1 MFRILLENGR
11 PCGVGSH
18 LSVLDGRTTMYL
30 ETTRLS
36 YTNSKAQRVTFAGFT
51 VKDFKKR
58 YLAALEK
65 GKQEFIEKYTVP
77 HIADLSDSNV
87 QLALIDAFCI
97 ARDVA
102 AQADTFFS
110 SALTS
115 KQPNKLLSEIFNK
128 LFSIKKPG
136 SSDYRIVQEAFE
148 KTSRGLGGS
157 VTICDMFKGA
167 DHEPGG
173 PSWGPSEGEVLIP
186 PHILRDYSQRAKR
199 SDAAGD
205 IMRKML
211 EKEGQHVQDI
221 YMRFNLV
228 RELTVEGL
236 ARVILHEATH
246 KFAYTG
252 DYQYIYDAT
261 SMKDIKS
268 KQALYN
274 ADSYAFAG
282 MSVYLNRV
290 VTKAD
295 LVGPA
300 ACSQPMHDMSWLQDR
315 MH

>member
-1 MFRILLENGR
+1 
-11 PCGVGSH
+11 
-18 LSVLDGRTTMYL
+18 MYI
-30 ETTRLS
+30 ETTYLS
-36 YTNSKAQRVTFAGFT
+36 YTNSKGQRVTFAGFT
-51 VKDFKKR
+51 EQDFKKR

-65 GKQEFIEKYTVP
+65 GKREYIEKYTVP
-77 HIADLSDSNV
+77 HIADLGDSAV
-87 QLALIDAFCI
+87 QLALIDAFCM
-97 ARDVA
+97 ARDA
-102 AQADTFFS
+102 AVQADAFFS
-110 SALTS
+110 SELKS
-115 KQPNKLLSEIFNK
+115 KQPNKLHSEIFGE
-128 LFSIKKPG
+128 LFSTKKPG
-136 SSDYRIVQEAFE
+136 SSDYRLVQETFE

-186 PHILRDYSQRAKR
+186 QNILRDYSQRAKK

-211 EKEGQHVQDI
+211 EKEGEHVKDI
-221 YMRFNLV
+221 YIRFNLV
-228 RELTVEGL
+228 RELSVEGL

-261 SMKDIKS
+261 SMKGIKS

-300 ACSQPMHDMSWLQDR
+300 ACSKPLHDKSWLRER
-315 MH
+315 MQ

>member
-1 MFRILLENGR
+1 
-11 PCGVGSH
+11 
-18 LSVLDGRTTMYL
+18 MYI

-51 VKDFKKR
+51 EKDFKKR

-65 GKQEFIEKYTVP
+65 NKREFIEKYTVP
-77 HIADLSDSNV
+77 HIADLSDPAV

-97 ARDVA
+97 AREVSV
-102 AQADTFFS
+102 QADTFFS
-110 SALTS
+110 SAQKS
-115 KQPNKLLSEIFNK
+115 KQPNKLCSDIFGA
-128 LFSIKKPG
+128 LFATKKPG
-136 SSDYRIVQEAFE
+136 GSDFRVVQETFE
-148 KTSRGLGGS
+148 KTRRGLDGS
-157 VTICDMFKGA
+157 VTLCDMFKGA

-186 PHILRDYSQRAKR
+186 KDILRDYSQKAKK

-211 EKEGQHVQDI
+211 QKEGDRVQDI
-221 YMRFNLV
+221 YIRFNLV

-246 KFAYTG
+246 KYAYTG
-252 DYQYIYDAT
+252 DYQYIYDGT
-261 SMKDIKS
+261 SMNGIKS

-300 ACSQPMHDMSWLQDR
+300 ACSKPMHDMNWLRDR
-315 MH
+315 VQ